1 METYSLAD
9 KNETLKNLVN
19 VNFPPTEGSEGNSN
33 MNFMQK
39 SFPNEGTLTRN
50 VTSIQASKEREGKMD
65 ITSTKKDTKIISN
78 VQKPNSL
85 SEIIQ
90 SFQSPSQILLQHM
103 KKLVVSDIEQYLAS
117 STKPWNPHIR
127 IPPTKSNHNPS
138 YINTPTGL
146 TIKQMVDAFNTKQS
160 TEGYE
165 KMVTASEEFY
175 RDVLHLMNVELRSN
189 ADIDVKILV
198 KLHIESYKP
207 SLIMENK
214 RVVGGYQDIY
224 KSGYHKL
231 PGKEILQHGLTRKK
245 MLDDFHQT
253 NPSRNVTE
261 NIFTPQLW
269 PK

>member
-1 METYSLAD
+1 
-9 KNETLKNLVN
+9 
-19 VNFPPTEGSEGNSN
+19 
-33 MNFMQK
+33 
-39 SFPNEGTLTRN
+39 
-50 VTSIQASKEREGKMD
+50 
-65 ITSTKKDTKIISN
+65 
-78 VQKPNSL
+78 
-85 SEIIQ
+85 
-90 SFQSPSQILLQHM
+90 M
-103 KKLVVSDIEQYLAS
+103 KKLVVSDIEKYLAS
-117 STKPWNPHIR
+117 STKPWNPLIR

-146 TIKQMVDAFNTKQS
+146 TIKQMVDAFNAKQS

-189 ADIDVKILV
+189 TDVDVKILV

-207 SLIMENK
+207 RLIVENK

-261 NIFTPQLW
+261 NFYSSIMAKMNVRLNQFFSTITPRFCNI
-269 PK
+269 